1 MTVRYDIKQVSRYVL
16 TRTMNTDKGATVADL
31 AEFTRRDD
39 AERVMGT
46 MRAAIHPV
54 EVKPVAKSLSELQKC
69 TGLVGAYKDAK
80 SLSDVRAEDRKRTA
94 EQGAKDYIQIGDSL
108 VISLLGLDALD
119 EINKLELLAAR
130 VANTKKY
137 WLMKAANQAGPQ

>member
-94 EQGAKDYIQIGDSL
+94 EQGAADKQAI
-108 VISLLGLDALD
+108 A
-119 EINKLELLAAR
+119 EELTSRMQA
-130 VANTKKY
+130 
-137 WLMKAANQAGPQ
+137 AANRVVMDKPRSVREELAKQWGAK